1 MEIRIPDIDT
11 PIRTSQGGFWDN
23 FWIQFGFNQPEQP
36 KTAEETKPQIDWTTI
51 AIIGVVV
58 VVLVMLF
65 KK

>member
-23 FWIQFGFNQPEQP
+23 FWIQLGWNKPEDQQV
-36 KTAEETKPQIDWTTI
+36 TTSEDTKIDWTTI
-51 AIIGVVV
+51 AIIGVIG
-58 VVLVMLF
+58 VVLFMLF